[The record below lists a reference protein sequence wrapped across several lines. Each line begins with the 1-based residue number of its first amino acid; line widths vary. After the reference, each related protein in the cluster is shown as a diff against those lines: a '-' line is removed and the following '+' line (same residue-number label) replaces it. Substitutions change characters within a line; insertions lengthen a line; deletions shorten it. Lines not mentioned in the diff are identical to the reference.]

1 MLLMWVYLKIFT
13 KGRTFIPL
21 FDYLN
26 CIHWTRCIVGT
37 VLVHQRAI
45 GEHHSMPQIDTGF
58 TKWNIQEHLH

>member
-1 MLLMWVYLKIFT
+1 MLLMWVYLQIFT

-26 CIHWTRCIVGT
+26 CIHWTRRIVGT

-45 GEHHSMPQIDTGF
+45 G
-58 TKWNIQEHLH
+58 